1 MLSESYMKKVGE
13 KVKIKNK
20 TIPVKV
26 LVETRDEN
34 KVVTLYLTVKKLK
47 DLLEGELIF
56 IDLEYSRYSKKNKI
70 DYLVKS
76 DWENAYISTK
86 KIASLSFDEKLYDI
100 MSTIYDIEDILDRVD
115 NTQMIKEKM
124 NKKVLENTL
133 EEKYKEYIKYTKQS

>member
-1 MLSESYMKKVGE
+1 MLSKSYIKKVGK

-20 TIPVKV
+20 TMPVKV

-34 KVVTLYLTVKKLK
+34 KVVTLDLTVKRLR
-47 DLLEGELIF
+47 DLLEGELKF

-100 MSTIYDIEDILDRVD
+100 MSTIYDIEDILDKVD

>member
-1 MLSESYMKKVGE
+1 M
-13 KVKIKNK
+13 KIKNK

-34 KVVTLYLTVKKLK
+34 KVVTLDLTVKKLR
-47 DLLEGELIF
+47 DLLEGELKF
-56 IDLEYSRYSKKNKI
+56 IDLEYSKHSKKNKI
-70 DYLVKS
+70 DYLVRS
-76 DWENAYISTK
+76 DWENVYINTK
-86 KIASLSFDEKLYDI
+86 KIASLSFDEDLYGI

-115 NTQMIKEKM
+115 NTQMIKEKI